1 MSNDKA
7 LIEYEAGQN
16 AHPLEVMDTVDF
28 KTFEASFAPFSGR
41 AGFEAK
47 VMPNG
52 LINGGAIT
60 PAALANKVTVATA
73 LVMMAGVT
81 GADQNGQLTV
91 AGAELSLTRAATDTH
106 MINSIT
112 VSSTGVLAVVSGLQ
126 GTAFSGTRGAAGGPP
141 YIPVGAIEIGQVHL
155 SSSVSAVVQSTE
167 IKAVP
172 GLHVELSDFPIYT
185 VKPVTG
191 EVIFAN
197 ELPLIHTGDLP
208 KQVYVSGFTPSFA
221 EVTNGSDWV
230 PSEITHSINSTQ
242 VYGGAVGSSSSSLGQ
257 ASFSAILKDGITDNI
272 LNVVDD
278 TIWVRFKQDRNRIPY
293 QLTQGKL
300 GLARS
305 FPADGNVQASF
316 TLSSENKTTD
326 VRN

>member
-16 AHPLEVMDTVDF
+16 AHPLEVMETTDN
-28 KTFEASFAPFSGR
+28 KNYSASFKPFSAR

-60 PAALANKVTVATA
+60 PSAEVDKVIVSTA
-73 LVMMAGVT
+73 LVMMASVT
-81 GADQNGQLTV
+81 GADENGQLTV
-91 AGAELSLTRAATDTH
+91 AGAELELTRPITGTH
-106 MINSIT
+106 AVYSVT
-112 VSSTGVLAVVSGLQ
+112 VTSSGALSVVAGSDGS
-126 GTAFSGTRGAAGGPP
+126 AFNEERGADGGAPF
-141 YIPVGAIEIGQVHL
+141 IPVDSIEIGQVHL
-155 SSSVSAVVQSTE
+155 SDDSSAMVKSSE
-167 IKAVP
+167 IKQVP

-185 VKPVTG
+185 VKPVSG
-191 EVIFAN
+191 EVVFVSD
-197 ELPLIHTGDLP
+197 LPLIHEGGVS
-208 KQVYVSGFTPSFA
+208 KQIYITGFTPSFA
-221 EVTNGSDWV
+221 EVSNGSDWV

-242 VYGGAVGSSSSSLGQ
+242 VYGGAVGSSSSSLNQ

-316 TLSSENKTTD
+316 TLSAENKTTD